1 MSAFLTKSLSIQP
14 IFVHM
19 RPTVLI
25 DEKQFQL
32 IINRLS
38 HQLIE
43 NHRDFSDTV
52 IIGLQPRGIYLAKRI
67 QEKIKEITGVDVP
80 NGNLDVTFFRDDFR
94 RREKPIQ
101 ANLTEVNFLIEDK
114 HVVLVDDVLYTGRTI
129 RSGLDAMLAYGRP
142 AAVELCVFI
151 DRRFSRQLPVEP
163 NYVGKAIDSID
174 SQRVT
179 VSWKETSKKDLVE
192 LHLQK

>member
-1 MSAFLTKSLSIQP
+1 
-14 IFVHM
+14 M

-52 IIGLQPRGIYLAKRI
+52 IIGLQPRGIYLATRI
-67 QEKIKEITGVDVP
+67 QQKIKEITGVEVP

-101 ANLTEVNFLIEDK
+101 ANLTKVDFLIEDK

-129 RSGLDAMLAYGRP
+129 RAGLDAMLAYGRP

>member
-1 MSAFLTKSLSIQP
+1 
-14 IFVHM
+14 M

>member
-1 MSAFLTKSLSIQP
+1 
-14 IFVHM
+14 M

-142 AAVELCVFI
+142 DAVELCVFI